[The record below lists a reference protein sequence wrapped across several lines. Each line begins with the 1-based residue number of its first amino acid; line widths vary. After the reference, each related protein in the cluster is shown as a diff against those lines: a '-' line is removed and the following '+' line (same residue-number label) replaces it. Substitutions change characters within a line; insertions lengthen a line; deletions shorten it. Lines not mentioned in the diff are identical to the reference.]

1 MIGSVSGTLVETYP
15 DGALVDV
22 NGVGYRVLAPP
33 SVLARLPAA
42 GKKVRLHTHLH
53 VREDALTLFGFT
65 TAEERDLFEIL
76 IGVNGIGPKGGMA
89 VLGVYSPDALRRA
102 ILGEDLDAL
111 TLIPG
116 VGKKTASRM
125 ILELREKLGAG
136 DADLV
141 PVASSPAMRQALGE
155 VRAALLQLGYT
166 TSEARGALEH
176 VAAANAAANGNG
188 NGNGNGSVTVESL
201 LKAALKELGAR

>member
-22 NGVGYRVLAPP
+22 SGVGYRVLAPA
-33 SVLARLPAA
+33 SVLARLPGA
-42 GKKVRLHTHLH
+42 GEKVRLHTHLH
-53 VREDALTLFGFT
+53 VREDALTLFGFL
-65 TAEERDLFEIL
+65 TAEERDVFEVL
-76 IGVNGIGPKGGMA
+76 ISVNGIGPKGGLA
-89 VLGVYSPDALRRA
+89 VLSVYAPDALRRA

-116 VGKKTASRM
+116 VGKKTAGRM
-125 ILELREKLGAG
+125 ILELKEKLGAG
-136 DADLV
+136 DADLI
-141 PVASSPAMRQALGE
+141 PVAGSAAVREALGE

-166 TSEARGALEH
+166 TTEAREAIER
-176 VAAANAAANGNG
+176 VAAAKAAGNG
-188 NGNGNGSVTVESL
+188 KAHGVESL

>member
-1 MIGSVSGTLVETYP
+1 MIGSVAGVLVETYV

-22 NGVGYRVLAPP
+22 NGVGYRVLAPA
-33 SVLARLPAA
+33 SVLARLPGA
-42 GKKVRLHTHLH
+42 GENVRLHTHLH

-65 TAEERDLFEIL
+65 TAEERDLFEVL
-76 IGVNGIGPKGGMA
+76 IGVNGIGPKGALA
-89 VLGVYSPDALRRA
+89 VLSVYAPDALRRA
-102 ILGEDLDAL
+102 ILGEDLHAL

-136 DADLV
+136 GSDLA
-141 PVASSPAMRQALGE
+141 PIAGSPALREALGE
-155 VRAALLQLGYT
+155 VRAALLQLGYST
-166 TSEARGALEH
+166 TEAREAIER
-176 VAAANAAANGNG
+176 VATSKAAANGNG
-188 NGNGNGSVTVESL
+188 NGSAAAGVEAL

>member
-1 MIGSVSGTLVETYP
+1 MIGSVTGTLVETYP

-22 NGVGYRVLAPP
+22 NGVGYRVLAPA
-33 SVLARLPAA
+33 SVIARLP
-42 GKKVRLHTHLH
+42 GNGETVRMHTHLH
-53 VREDALTLFGFT
+53 VREDALTLFGFLT
-65 TAEERDLFEIL
+65 SEERDVFEVL
-76 IGVNGIGPKGGMA
+76 IGVNGIGPKGGLA
-89 VLGVYSPDALRRA
+89 VLSVYAPDGLRRA

-125 ILELREKLGAG
+125 ILELKEKLGVG
-136 DADLV
+136 DVDAA
-141 PVASSPAMRQALGE
+141 PVAGSPATRQSLGE

-166 TSEARGALEH
+166 TTEARAAIER
-176 VAAANAAANGNG
+176 VAASKATGNG
-188 NGNGNGSVTVESL
+188 NGVAPVETL

>member
-1 MIGSVSGTLVETYP
+1 MIGSVNGTLVETYP

-22 NGVGYRVLAPP
+22 NGVGYRLLAPA
-33 SVLARLPAA
+33 SVLARLPGA
-42 GKKVRLHTHLH
+42 GEKVRLHTHLH

-65 TAEERDLFEIL
+65 TSEERDVFEVL
-76 IGVNGIGPKGGMA
+76 IGVNGIGPKGGLA
-89 VLGVYSPDALRRA
+89 VLSVYTPDALRRA

-125 ILELREKLGAG
+125 ILELKEKLGAG
-136 DADLV
+136 DADLA
-141 PVASSPAMRQALGE
+141 PVAGSPAVREALGE

-166 TSEARGALEH
+166 TTEAREAIER
-176 VAAANAAANGNG
+176 VAAEKATANGNG
-188 NGNGNGSVTVESL
+188 AAGVEAM
-201 LKAALKELGAR
+201 LKAALKELDAR

>member
-22 NGVGYRVLAPP
+22 NGVGYRVLAPA
-33 SVLARLPAA
+33 SVLARLPGA
-42 GKKVRLHTHLH
+42 GEKVRLHTHLH
-53 VREDALTLFGFT
+53 VREDALTLFGFLS
-65 TAEERDLFEIL
+65 AEERDVFEVL
-76 IGVNGIGPKGGMA
+76 ISVNGIGPKGGLA
-89 VLGVYSPDALRRA
+89 VLSVYAPDALRRA

-125 ILELREKLGAG
+125 ILELKEKLGAG
-136 DADLV
+136 DVELA
-141 PVASSPAMRQALGE
+141 PVAGSPAVREALGE

-166 TSEARGALEH
+166 TTEARGAIER
-176 VAAANAAANGNG
+176 VAAAKAA
-188 NGNGNGSVTVESL
+188 GNGNGSAAKVEAL

>member
-1 MIGSVSGTLVETYP
+1 MIGSVNGTLVETYP

-22 NGVGYRVLAPP
+22 NGVGYRLLAPA
-33 SVLARLPAA
+33 SVLARLPGA
-42 GKKVRLHTHLH
+42 GEKVRLHTHLH

-65 TAEERDLFEIL
+65 TSEERDVFEVL
-76 IGVNGIGPKGGMA
+76 IGVNGIGPKGGLA
-89 VLGVYSPDALRRA
+89 VLSVYTPDALRRA

-125 ILELREKLGAG
+125 ILELKEKLGAG
-136 DADLV
+136 DADLA
-141 PVASSPAMRQALGE
+141 PVAGSPAVREALGE

-166 TSEARGALEH
+166 TTEAREAIER
-176 VAAANAAANGNG
+176 VAAAKATANGNG
-188 NGNGNGSVTVESL
+188 AVGVEAM
-201 LKAALKELGAR
+201 LKAALKELDAR

>member
-1 MIGSVSGTLVETYP
+1 MIGSVAGTLVETYP

-22 NGVGYRVLAPP
+22 NGVGYRVLAPA
-33 SVLARLPAA
+33 SVLARMPGA
-42 GKKVRLHTHLH
+42 GEKVRLHTHLH

-65 TAEERDLFEIL
+65 TAEERDVFEVL
-76 IGVNGIGPKGGMA
+76 IGVNGIGPKGGLA
-89 VLGVYSPDALRRA
+89 VLSVYTPDALRRA

-125 ILELREKLGAG
+125 ILELKEKLGAG
-136 DADLV
+136 DADLA
-141 PVASSPAMRQALGE
+141 PVAGSPAVREALGE

-166 TSEARGALEH
+166 TTEAREAIER
-176 VAAANAAANGNG
+176 VAAAKATANGNG
-188 NGNGNGSVTVESL
+188 AAGVEAM
-201 LKAALKELGAR
+201 LKAALKELDAR

>member
-1 MIGSVSGTLVETYP
+1 MIGSVSGMLVETFP

-22 NGVGYRVLAPP
+22 NGVGYRVFAPA
-33 SVLARLPAA
+33 SVLARLPGA
-42 GKKVRLHTHLH
+42 GEKVRLHTHLH

-65 TAEERDLFEIL
+65 SAEERDLFEVL
-76 IGVNGIGPKGGMA
+76 IGVNGIGPKGALA
-89 VLGVYSPDALRRA
+89 VLSVYAPDGLRRA

-136 DADLV
+136 DADLA
-141 PVASSPAMRQALGE
+141 PVAGSPAIRQALGE
-155 VRAALLQLGYT
+155 VRAALLQLGYST
-166 TSEARGALEH
+166 TEAREAIER
-176 VAAANAAANGNG
+176 VATANATANGNG
-188 NGNGNGSVTVESL
+188 AAGVESL

>member
-1 MIGSVSGTLVETYP
+1 MIGSVAGTLVETYP

-22 NGVGYRVLAPP
+22 NGVGYRVLAPV
-33 SVLARLPAA
+33 SVLARLPGA
-42 GKKVRLHTHLH
+42 GEKVRLHTHLH

-65 TAEERDLFEIL
+65 TAEERDVFEVL
-76 IGVNGIGPKGGMA
+76 IGVNGIGPKGGLA
-89 VLGVYSPDALRRA
+89 VLSVYTPDALRRA

-125 ILELREKLGAG
+125 ILELKEKLGAG
-136 DADLV
+136 DSDLA
-141 PVASSPAMRQALGE
+141 PIAGSPAVREALGE

-166 TSEARGALEH
+166 TTEAREAIER
-176 VAAANAAANGNG
+176 VAAAKATANGNG
-188 NGNGNGSVTVESL
+188 AAGVQAM
-201 LKAALKELGAR
+201 LKAALKELDAR

>member
-22 NGVGYRVLAPP
+22 NGVGYRVLAPA
-33 SVLARLPAA
+33 SVLARMPGA
-42 GKKVRLHTHLH
+42 GEKVRLHTHLH

-65 TAEERDLFEIL
+65 TAEERDVFEVL
-76 IGVNGIGPKGGMA
+76 IGVNGIGPKGGLA
-89 VLGVYSPDALRRA
+89 VLSVYTPDALRRA

-125 ILELREKLGAG
+125 ILELKEKLGAG
-136 DADLV
+136 DSDLA
-141 PVASSPAMRQALGE
+141 PIAGSPAVREALGE

-166 TSEARGALEH
+166 TTEAREAIER
-176 VAAANAAANGNG
+176 VAAAKATANGNG
-188 NGNGNGSVTVESL
+188 AAGVEAM
-201 LKAALKELGAR
+201 LKAALKALDAR

>member
-1 MIGSVSGTLVETYP
+1 MIGSVAGTLVEIYA

-22 NGVGYRVLAPP
+22 NGVGYRVLAPV
-33 SVLARLPAA
+33 SVLARLPGA
-42 GKKVRLHTHLH
+42 GEKVRLHTHLH

-65 TAEERDLFEIL
+65 TAEERDVFEVL
-76 IGVNGIGPKGGMA
+76 IGVNGIGPKGGLA
-89 VLGVYSPDALRRA
+89 VLSVYPPDALRRA

-125 ILELREKLGAG
+125 ILELKEKLGAG
-136 DADLV
+136 DADLA
-141 PVASSPAMRQALGE
+141 PVAGSPAVREALGE

-166 TSEARGALEH
+166 TTEAREAIER
-176 VAAANAAANGNG
+176 VASAKATANGNG
-188 NGNGNGSVTVESL
+188 AAGVEAM
-201 LKAALKELGAR
+201 LKAALKELDAR